1 MTDPIYRY
9 AADLVGENL
18 GLPLGEIDA
27 SDIPKAL
34 ADKLLLAMKGS
45 EGASSELPSLQ
56 EEVNGFRASLL
67 AKVLNERGHL
77 GIKSR
82 WPNGAGYAACLTH
95 DIDNISRPV
104 RHVFAV
110 RNRFSPSD
118 LALAVLGLRSL
129 YNNIALVAAIENK
142 RGVRSS
148 FYVLTSNYNL
158 GKISAELTKLVA
170 DGWEVGLHGEFGTHD
185 STEKMEDDISRFKKA
200 LGFNPVGV
208 REHFLRFDFE
218 NTWRLASKAGFAYDT
233 TVGARETLGFRI
245 GLCTPFHPPGEDW
258 APMKLLE
265 LPLVLMD
272 TTLWGYLKLGEE
284 DGLARTRG
292 LISLVRATGGLFTLL
307 WHQES
312 LRMKGGR
319 IYPQILDDLVAGGAW
334 VTNANAVTS
343 WWNSRAVPL
352 QRRED
357 TYLLSGGAP
366 RGLCLEVFAREG
378 LSPSVKGG
386 AVERVGDR
394 FLVRVQSG
402 DFVMEMR

>member
-1 MTDPIYRY
+1 
-9 AADLVGENL
+9 
-18 GLPLGEIDA
+18 
-27 SDIPKAL
+27 
-34 ADKLLLAMKGS
+34 
-45 EGASSELPSLQ
+45 
-56 EEVNGFRASLL
+56 
-67 AKVLNERGHL
+67 
-77 GIKSR
+77 
-82 WPNGAGYAACLTH
+82 
-95 DIDNISRPV
+95 
-104 RHVFAV
+104 VFAV
-110 RNRFSPSD
+110 RNRFSSSD
-118 LALAVLGLRSL
+118 LVLAVLGLRSL

-158 GKISAELTKLVA
+158 GKISAELAKLAA

-185 STEKMEDDISRFKKA
+185 SKEKMEDDISRFKKA
-200 LGFNPVGV
+200 LGFNPAGV

-218 NTWRLASKAGFAYDT
+218 NTWRLASDAGFAYDT
-233 TVGARETLGFRI
+233 TTGARDTLGFRI

-272 TTLWGYLKLGEE
+272 TTLWGYLKLSEE
-284 DGLARTRG
+284 DGLTRTRG

-319 IYPQILDDLVAGGAW
+319 IYPQILDDLVADGAW
-334 VTNANAVTS
+334 VANANAVTS
-343 WWNSRAVPL
+343 WWNGRAVPL
-352 QRRED
+352 QRRGD

-378 LSPSVKGG
+378 LIPSVKGG